1 MATRLVAAKD
11 HQLQGGNE
19 ASALEM
25 LTGHVLELGKAA
37 KVHRFHPGFTSHHG
51 KSRGPTRKIVVRPTD
66 L

>member
-25 LTGHVLELGKAA
+25 LTGHVLE
-37 KVHRFHPGFTSHHG
+37 PGFTSRHG
-51 KSRGPTRKIVVRPTD
+51 KRRGPTRKIVVRPTD